1 MDGIDN
7 SPALGVLPGLARTP
21 IAFMTAR
28 AMQHGIKHY
37 QSLGDLT

>member
-1 MDGIDN
+1 MDGIETF
-7 SPALGVLPGLARTP
+7 ARLRALPGLARTP

-28 AMQHGIKHY
+28 AMQHEIKHY